1 MDKFFNLLAN
11 GARSLSFTPTMKM
24 PEFEY
29 KSYKPRITLERAR
42 TPAEIM
48 RSAWEE
54 VGNRMWEAIGEVEKE
69 HGPLD
74 EELQKT
80 DSPERKKK
88 LKEAIDK
95 VARETAEGL
104 FEKGK

>member
-1 MDKFFNLLAN
+1 MCKKCINASLIAIGFLKKFYIMGMDKFFNLLAN
-11 GARSLSFTPTMKM
+11 GARSLSFAPTMRL

-29 KSYKPRITLERAR
+29 KSYEPRIKLERAR

-69 HGPLD
+69 YGQHIS
-74 EELQKT
+74 Q
-80 DSPERKKK
+80 
-88 LKEAIDK
+88 
-95 VARETAEGL
+95 
-104 FEKGK
+104 